1 MNKNSKLFQEN
12 LKGKSVVD
20 KPTLGNDKFYQMLC
34 MKKNLVTRMALKKNS
49 QIVSRTLIN
58 LLMLNLQILIAFVT
72 YIILWDT

>member
-34 MKKNLVTRMALKKNS
+34 MKKNLVTRMA
-49 QIVSRTLIN
+49 
-58 LLMLNLQILIAFVT
+58 
-72 YIILWDT
+72 